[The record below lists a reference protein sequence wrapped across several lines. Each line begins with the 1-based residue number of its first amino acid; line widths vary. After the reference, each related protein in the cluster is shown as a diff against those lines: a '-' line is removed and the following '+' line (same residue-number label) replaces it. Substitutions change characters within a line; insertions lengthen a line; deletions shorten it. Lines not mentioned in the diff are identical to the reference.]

1 MNGIVDVYEKYF
13 TDLTS
18 FQFDLHKR
26 KQHSCLV
33 CTTNITDSGSYG
45 IYSRKSTEK
54 FVINYLEHLKIFN
67 YCIKLTEIFIQSVR
81 ENGILSSK
89 VKGHWKIKKHIIHEV
104 IIIDHF
110 NYASNRNLDEVNVLV
125 HQKLLSKEYLKRGN
139 FLKNL
144 LAKEK
149 EEEEEEICS
158 KLKEKEIEKEFDF
171 NSELN
176 VELEMYRKKK
186 QEEEE

>member
-13 TDLTS
+13 TDLTF

-33 CTTNITDSGSYG
+33 CTTNIADSKLYG

-89 VKGHWKIKKHIIHEV
+89 VKGHWAIKKHVIHEV
-104 IIIDHF
+104 IIIEHY
-110 NYASNRNLDEVNVLV
+110 NYAFNRNLDEVNVFV
-125 HQKLLSKEYLKRGN
+125 HQNLLS
-139 FLKNL
+139 
-144 LAKEK
+144 KEK
-149 EEEEEEICS
+149 EEEE
-158 KLKEKEIEKEFDF
+158 LKEKEIEKEFDF

-176 VELEMYRKKK
+176 VELEMYPEKKE
-186 QEEEE
+186 QEEE

>member
-45 IYSRKSTEK
+45 IYSQKSTEE

-89 VKGHWKIKKHIIHEV
+89 VKRHWEIKKHIIMIFLNCVHPKIEIV
-104 IIIDHF
+104 DSID
-110 NYASNRNLDEVNVLV
+110 NDTV
-125 HQKLLSKEYLKRGN
+125 RGEGGFGSTGN
-139 FLKNL
+139 N
-144 LAKEK
+144 
-149 EEEEEEICS
+149 
-158 KLKEKEIEKEFDF
+158 
-171 NSELN
+171 
-176 VELEMYRKKK
+176 
-186 QEEEE
+186 